1 MDSDWNARKH
11 TRGEELPRQEEIQQ
25 VANIVSKEE
34 RVTNEPQKRQT
45 GVGSEGPQRPEWG
58 EGVSLGDMESFQS
71 I

>member
-1 MDSDWNARKH
+1 M
-11 TRGEELPRQEEIQQ
+11 
-25 VANIVSKEE
+25 SKEE